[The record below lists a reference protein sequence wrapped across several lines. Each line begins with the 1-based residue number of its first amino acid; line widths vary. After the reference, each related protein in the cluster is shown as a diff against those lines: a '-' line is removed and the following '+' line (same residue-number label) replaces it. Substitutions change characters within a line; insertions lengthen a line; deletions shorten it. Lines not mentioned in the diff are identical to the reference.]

1 MSTRALGRA
10 KRLPGAPA
18 ASSTAEILLDGE
30 IAEVWQLVA
39 SAEGWQQWL
48 VDAAEVEVAEGA
60 AGEVTDDG
68 VTPEVRVTEVDEQR
82 RVMFQWW
89 ERDDSSAASEVVIE
103 LHPLLGGGSR
113 ERIVERPLGMTLS
126 ACGARSW
133 DVRGLLLNLTQ
144 CTLARV

>member
-1 MSTRALGRA
+1 M
-10 KRLPGAPA
+10 PGAPA

-48 VDAAEVEVAEGA
+48 VDAAEVEVAEGEVAEGA

-68 VTPEVRVTEVDEQR
+68 VTREVRVTEVDEQR

-113 ERIVERPLGMTLS
+113 EHIVERPLGMTLS